1 MFSFE
6 DYLLIESLSYS
17 EALSIL
23 GLDSGEEITPDKVK
37 KAYRSAS
44 MKAHPDRGGS
54 DADMQRVNAAYALL
68 KNTSAKGRGAPK
80 QDVYADAR
88 VMAKSYL
95 ERFDVSTYTSYLT
108 DLFGVDLA
116 SQDSY
121 NETRYGA
128 SKLVEWASQD
138 RETVIR
144 IIMSFGYSSFSR
156 AKSLG
161 SSQQE
166 GELIPGNMSI
176 GVEILHNRKKMKI
189 NKSDYSMTN
198 QADVLTDPSIV
209 FPASKIKKKLDIGN
223 ATPQDGATEM
233 KKRDFITTLKNK
245 FTEGD
250 MVKGDTYQIRKN
262 GVIIQ
267 GTRTTWAR
275 KGVWQFNIWPKEL
288 RNNKYFPMMPETDKA
303 LEIILNMIAE
313 VTVSKRPELTWARY
327 VEKANDERDEI
338 FPPRK
343 GK

>member
-17 EALSIL
+17 EALAIL
-23 GLDSGEEITPDKVK
+23 GLSSSDDITPEKVK

-68 KNTSAKGRGAPK
+68 KNTSAKGRGAK

-95 ERFDVSTYTSYLT
+95 ERFDVTAYTSYLA
-108 DLFGVDLA
+108 DLFGVDLT
-116 SQDSY
+116 SQDSFH
-121 NETRYGA
+121 ETRYGS

-144 IIMSFGYSSFSR
+144 VGMSFAFSSFSR
-156 AKSLG
+156 VKTLG
-161 SSQQE
+161 SSEQE
-166 GELIPGNMSI
+166 GEMIPGDMSI
-176 GVEILHNRKKMKI
+176 RVEILHNRKKMKI
-189 NKSDYSMTN
+189 NQRDFSMTN
-198 QADVLTDPSIV
+198 NADALTDPTIV

-223 ATPQDGATEM
+223 SAPQDVATEM

-250 MVKGDTYQIRKN
+250 MVKGDVFQIRKN

-267 GTRTTWAR
+267 GNRTTFSR
-275 KGVWQFNIWPKEL
+275 KGIWNFNIFPREL
-288 RNNKYFPMMPETDKA
+288 RGNNFFPTLPETDKA

-327 VEKANDERDEI
+327 VEKANENRDEL
-338 FPPRK
+338 FPPK
-343 GK
+343 KK